1 MAVDFHSESRRRKM
15 RGGCPPAQEYFG
27 SASWREGFGRRK
39 LRDWGRYVVQRRSAI
54 PCTPRAEIEGPTI
67 SDFYI
72 GVLSVLAIVLSVVI
86 GMAATV
92 ALGKNPVGPD
102 RVLANATG
110 DPGSADDYVEGLAK
124 LGITKISCFR
134 HAPQSAR
141 PPTC

>member
-27 SASWREGFGRRK
+27 SASWREGFGRRE

-54 PCTPRAEIEGPTI
+54 PCTPRAEIESPTI

-92 ALGKNPVGPD
+92 ALGKNPMRPD
-102 RVLANATG
+102 RVLANVTDG
-110 DPGSADDYVEGLAK
+110 PGSADDYVEGLAR
-124 LGITKISCFR
+124 LGIVKVHCVR
-134 HAPQSAR
+134 YPQQS
-141 PPTC
+141 